1 MLAGDLNQ
9 AADGACGAAAGRESA
24 LPLPVLLRGRRRV
37 WRRGRAG
44 RWRGHGVGDAG
55 DAVVRSRV
63 TRSGPGRVGPGRAL
77 PSGNVGGPARTGG
90 ARTRGVFAPLTR
102 SWSVRALARPPA
114 ACDSDSLGASPRGGK
129 RQMLVSDR
137 DRARPSL
144 RERAGPHQALRF
156 LPLLLA
162 GAPWLRSLGCGLARH
177 GFAGAL
183 ARMSRGAARVLGVSP
198 ACGPPLRLE
207 LALAD
212 NTNGTAADP

>member
-1 MLAGDLNQ
+1 
-9 AADGACGAAAGRESA
+9 
-24 LPLPVLLRGRRRV
+24 
-37 WRRGRAG
+37 
-44 RWRGHGVGDAG
+44 
-55 DAVVRSRV
+55 
-63 TRSGPGRVGPGRAL
+63 
-77 PSGNVGGPARTGG
+77 
-90 ARTRGVFAPLTR
+90 
-102 SWSVRALARPPA
+102 
-114 ACDSDSLGASPRGGK
+114 
-129 RQMLVSDR
+129 MLVSDR